1 MASVAAGVFCIAA
14 VGSAHLLIDDDPRT
28 AAAATLAA
36 AVTVGVPAFLLAAKA
51 NDRIPEVHNAKAL
64 LAG

>member
-1 MASVAAGVFCIAA
+1 MAAGVFCIAA
-14 VGSAHLLIDDDPRT
+14 VGSAHLLIDDPRT

-51 NDRIPEVHNAKAL
+51 IGIPEVHNAKAL
-64 LAG
+64 LDG